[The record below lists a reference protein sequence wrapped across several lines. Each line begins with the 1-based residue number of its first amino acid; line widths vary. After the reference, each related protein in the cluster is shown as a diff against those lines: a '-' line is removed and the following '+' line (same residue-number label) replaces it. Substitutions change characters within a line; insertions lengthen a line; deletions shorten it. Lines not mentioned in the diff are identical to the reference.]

1 MVIMTKMNL
10 NAYDSMTPSFHT
22 WVTPDNKKL
31 YSDIIPYYRFYTFL
45 KRYNNSS
52 KEYDYYI
59 AFSNKED
66 ATRRWYRV
74 YLTKSKS
81 IKLDMTP
88 IWNQSIFRNVNVKQ
102 EISVNID
109 EEYEDGVVY
118 HIDI

>member
-1 MVIMTKMNL
+1 MNL

-45 KRYNNSS
+45 KRYNNSN